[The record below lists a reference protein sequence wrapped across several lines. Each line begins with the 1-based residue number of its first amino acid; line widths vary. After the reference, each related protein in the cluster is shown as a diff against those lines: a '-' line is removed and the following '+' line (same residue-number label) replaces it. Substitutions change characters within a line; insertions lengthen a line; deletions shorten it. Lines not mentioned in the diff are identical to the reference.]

1 MIQSCQIYKAEGE
14 GIIWEMPPILAKKL
28 NLEEE
33 LLITLKC
40 GALSVLAKVIIA
52 RVSFNTTQSM
62 GLSEDALAALKIPQ
76 YLNFSIKPVN
86 IEQYRIGPVIGI
98 LTFSHVIRKNQLN
111 RYIKYAL
118 TMKDTG
124 LLYVFRPRDIHPET
138 RTITGFHFNED
149 KKSWESGEFPY
160 PDVVIDRTYPNN
172 YKAHSKLEK
181 VIGPNKIFNKKTLI
195 NKIEFNTVME
205 KDPYLK
211 NFIPETKIFESSN
224 ELDDFLNKYNGV
236 FLKPSDSMR
245 GRGIIN
251 ITREQNALLCKY
263 MDGDRCITKK
273 IPRTEY
279 IFEVL
284 GHFNEFRR
292 PYIIQASVPRMTFMD
307 RPFCFR
313 VMTTKNGGGRW
324 CVPIIIAKA
333 SRPGLFLTNISSGAD
348 YVLIKKISKL
358 VRQQL
363 PHKNINLLEQLTDLT
378 LKAAT
383 ALDKEF
389 GPLGKLGIDAVI
401 DVSGKLWLI
410 EANGNPGLIFRRGQT
425 EFPDW
430 RHQSY
435 EHPIAYALFLAGF
448 SKL

>member
-1 MIQSCQIYKAEGE
+1 
-14 GIIWEMPPILAKKL
+14 MPSNLAQKL
-28 NLEEE
+28 NLDYERPV
-33 LLITLKC
+33 TLKC
-40 GALSVLAKVIIA
+40 GALSVLANVKIA
-52 RVSFNTTQSM
+52 QISFNTAQSM
-62 GLSEDALAALKIPQ
+62 GLSRDALAELKIPPNL
-76 YLNFSIKPVN
+76 YFNVKPIN

-111 RYIKYAL
+111 RYINYAKS
-118 TMKDTG
+118 TKNIG
-124 LLYVFRPRDIHPET
+124 LLYVFRPKDIHPER
-138 RTITGFHFNED
+138 RTITGFHYDED
-149 KKSWESGEFPY
+149 KNSWESGEFPY
-160 PDVVIDRTYPNN
+160 PDVVIDRIYPNN

-181 VIGPNKIFNKKTLI
+181 VIGPNKIFNKKTQI
-195 NKIEFNTVME
+195 NKIEFNTVLE

-211 NFIPETKIFESSN
+211 DFIPETKVFYSSN
-224 ELDDFLNKYNGV
+224 DLDDFLNKHKGV

-251 ITREQNALLCKY
+251 ITKEQNDFLCKY
-263 MDGDRCITKK
+263 MDGNRCISKK

-279 IFEVL
+279 VFEVL
-284 GHFNEFRR
+284 GSFNEIRR

-307 RPFCFR
+307 RPFSFR
-313 VMTTKNGGGRW
+313 VMTTKNGSGHW

-348 YVLIKKISKL
+348 YVLIKEISKW
-358 VRQQL
+358 VRQRL
-363 PHKNINLLEQLTDLT
+363 PDKNINLLEQLTDLT

-410 EANGNPGLIFRRGQT
+410 EANGNPGVIYRRGQT
-425 EFPDW
+425 EFPAW
-430 RHQSY
+430 HHQSY

-448 SKL
+448 PRL